1 MDCFSLS
8 KFSTNSKPTLS
19 RNQFD
24 YYQLMKARRM
34 ATRRRAQAACLPCK
48 SKKARCSDFRPCA
61 RCARTGQEDC
71 VESETIEPSDARVCT
86 LDSPPYAG
94 KNTIPNLV
102 SQDSAR
108 TGFSL
113 YLLCPPFEEAVAKV
127 SQSEP
132 AAYLNYQ
139 PISFSLPN
147 EGQATSIA
155 SGVTGR
161 EWSWEAAAGPGKE
174 DPFRD
179 DWRRCQLLWGQGET
193 APSLSLLDMPP
204 TCASDGWVTDAGAM
218 RAWLNE

>member
-1 MDCFSLS
+1 MDYFSLS
-8 KFSTNSKPTLS
+8 KFSTNSQSKLS
-19 RNQFD
+19 RTQFEHN
-24 YYQLMKARRM
+24 QLMKARRM

-48 SKKARCSDFRPCA
+48 SKKARCSDVRPCA
-61 RCARTGQEDC
+61 RCARTGQEAC
-71 VESETIEPSDARVCT
+71 VESETIEPSDARVCA

-193 APSLSLLDMPP
+193 APSLSLPDVPP